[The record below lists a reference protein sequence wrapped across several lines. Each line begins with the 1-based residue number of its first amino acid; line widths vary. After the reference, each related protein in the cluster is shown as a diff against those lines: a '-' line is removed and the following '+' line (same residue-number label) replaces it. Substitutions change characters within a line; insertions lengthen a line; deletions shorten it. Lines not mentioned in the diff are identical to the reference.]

1 MTWSKQFLFVLSTN
15 LHGESLV
22 ANYPHVDI
30 LHPMD
35 RSGHNSFSLDEIAF
49 QMLAKVY
56 SMTHP
61 RMKTGH
67 PCPESGEFFHDWI
80 TYGAHWYSMSGGMQ
94 DWNISQYL

>member
-1 MTWSKQFLFVLSTN
+1 
-15 LHGESLV
+15 
-22 ANYPHVDI
+22 
-30 LHPMD
+30 MD